1 MNMNNSFINR
11 IWMVGQYQN
20 KAMSH
25 SQEKFSHVEKMRHYR
40 MRMNSDKKEEVKER
54 DKGQKESIR
63 GTQSVTITKVLNR
76 KSAEHVQKLGK
87 PKQVQTS
94 ERLQQE
100 LFLDILSPQRIQP
113 YLPDYPTG
121 HLMKIFYGN
130 VYGEGIQDHQKEGTG
145 VTSSESE
152 AGDGEFE
159 PTAEMLVNDFDDE
172 RTLDEEEAMEEG
184 SDRDEEE
191 QNMPIE
197 ELLAL
202 YRYPQEEGE
211 GETNGEAEG
220 RDVEMEND
228 DAVIENE
235 SEEVVEADNDRED
248 AEDPDGATSRS
259 STSEENIID
268 PDKVVGLQLGEVRRE
283 PKPERKRREKAS
295 ELAQLYADLDTN
307 GDTAATSSSRS
318 LRSGSRQQS
327 EDEEDEDG
335 EYSGEEEEDWRKT
348 IMIGAA
354 YQAQVP
360 EGLQV
365 YGATPPYEN
374 EDKLLWEPGKLTPKQ
389 VEDYLRALHN
399 PPPGAQGVAAL
410 PLGKHVRDDEQ
421 ALYLLLQCGYNVE
434 EALRRHRMNPSP
446 MASTM
451 TLWSEEECRNF
462 ENGLKTYGKD
472 FHLIQQNKIC
482 CLQVRTRS
490 VGELVQFYYLWKKT
504 ERHDVFAAKTRI
516 EKKKYFVHPG
526 TTDYMDRFLDEGEGV
541 ASWRDRSSSPSIYSL
556 LYGSRSNNSSSSSN
570 NNNNNNNNNNTSSLG
585 QQVTPAVGLVS
596 SSIAAGTQ
604 AALEMANGSHGNAV
618 TSKGTA
624 SSSSSTSNNTS
635 SSSAT
640 YENSTLS
647 QMEDLARHLDHESL
661 ESLSK
666 FSKGSSSSKVDVG
679 MSITSATV
687 LNSPPL
693 SIEAKTVAKTG
704 TVAQ

>member
-130 VYGEGIQDHQKEGTG
+130 VYGEGIQDH
-145 VTSSESE
+145 
-152 AGDGEFE
+152 
-159 PTAEMLVNDFDDE
+159 
-172 RTLDEEEAMEEG
+172 
-184 SDRDEEE
+184 E